1 MITNMPADKPDRL
14 QPRTDRMNGDN
25 QLSVPELKR
34 LLFDIVD
41 SRADVCVRFRLIGE
55 MWQTNYHRIVAMMEP
70 GVVLENEADA
80 TPIILSD
87 ISSVMQF
94 EIDRR
99 FLQYQPHCH
108 YTVILG

>member
-1 MITNMPADKPDRL
+1 MPGDKPDNL
-14 QPRTDRMNGDN
+14 QRSNTYPMNSGN
-25 QLSVPELKR
+25 QVVVLELKR

-41 SRADVCVRFRLIGE
+41 SRAEVSIRFRLIGE
-55 MWQTNYHRIVAMMEP
+55 MWQTNHHRIVAMMGP
-70 GVVLENEADA
+70 GVVLENDADA

-94 EIDRR
+94 ELDRR
-99 FLQYQPHCH
+99 FRQYQPHCH